1 MRRSRALAAL
11 VGAAAIAGSA
21 CVTFRQPEVRFAGLS
36 VGTLSKEGAGL
47 DVELSVTNP
56 NGYALGVREL
66 TYRLSIGGAPAGEGS
81 AAQTISIPAHATAK
95 VALPLKVTFEPLKS
109 SALEMAL
116 TGQIAYAIEGEV
128 VFTTPLGSAR
138 RPYRHEGK
146 LSLYR

>member
-1 MRRSRALAAL
+1 VKRARALAAL
-11 VGAAAIAGSA
+11 GGAALSVLS
-21 CVTFRQPEVRFAGLS
+21 CVTFRQPEVRFAGVS
-36 VGTLSKEGAGL
+36 VGSLSKEGAGL

-56 NGYALGVREL
+56 NGYKLGVREL
-66 TYRLSIGGAPAGEGS
+66 TYRLSIGDAPAGEGS

-95 VALPLKVTFEPLKS
+95 VGLPLKVTFEPLKS

-116 TGQIAYAIEGEV
+116 TGRIAYAIEGEV

-138 RPYRHEGK
+138 RPYRHAGN